1 MYPNGHFGQPILNEL
16 MNQALSFLECKRNF
30 NREKFQKKVW
40 ICSCGLCIVL
50 CNWSL
55 SLSSSKEI
63 EEKDT
68 LGQNPF
74 DINIRTIIV
83 YHQS

>member
-1 MYPNGHFGQPILNEL
+1 MFGL
-16 MNQALSFLECKRNF
+16 ALAVLD
-30 NREKFQKKVW
+30 
-40 ICSCGLCIVL
+40 IVL
-50 CNWSL
+50 CNWSS
-55 SLSSSKEI
+55 SLFSSKET

-74 DINIRTIIV
+74 DTNIRTIIV

>member
-1 MYPNGHFGQPILNEL
+1 
-16 MNQALSFLECKRNF
+16 MNQALSLRECKRNF
-30 NREKFQKKVW
+30 NREHFQKKSLDLLIV
-40 ICSCGLCIVL
+40 LNIVL
-50 CNWSL
+50 CNWSS
-55 SLSSSKEI
+55 SLFSSKEI

-74 DINIRTIIV
+74 DINIRTIIA

>member
-40 ICSCGLCIVL
+40 ILL